1 MQLFMKS
8 MPTLLKILLVLTLSM
23 QAHHI
28 YAQSGQFS
36 AGVNNYLKK
45 RTDAFMTITGY
56 SLTPDVTT
64 GSLSITDKG
73 GDNTNLQMISL
84 GGGDRISANF
94 PLYLE
99 GTIAL
104 NRYNPT
110 FTDGIGSSSVTVPV
124 HWNGITGT
132 GGIGWDFPLT
142 DNLRIRPIANI
153 MLGHVESDLSIAGR
167 YIQNNNGADLQ
178 FLNKGRMNAYGAG
191 GSLMLDYEDYKPE
204 REYDVELRYTNI
216 ATNTFDSSAAVQ
228 GSADSQSLGL
238 WARARYPTP
247 LTVLERPLRAVFEV
261 AHTEFLGQ
269 LRGALGFDSL
279 SSVGTGVEID
289 RSASDPMFSRVRLVF
304 RYQFGQN
311 VRGTSIGLAASF

>member
-1 MQLFMKS
+1 MV
-8 MPTLLKILLVLTLSM
+8 IAM
-23 QAHHI
+23 QAT
-28 YAQSGQFS
+28 YSYSQSGQLS
-36 AGVNNYLKK
+36 TTANNYLKK

-64 GSLSITDKG
+64 GSLSITDKA
-73 GDNTNLQMISL
+73 GDNPNIQMISL

-110 FTDGIGSSSVTVPV
+110 FTDGIGNSSVTVPV
-124 HWNGITGT
+124 NWNGITGT

-153 MLGHVESDLSIAGR
+153 MLGHVESDISLASR
-167 YIQNNNGADLQ
+167 YLNNQKGIDLQ
-178 FLNKGRMNAYGAG
+178 FLNGGRMNAYGAG
-191 GSLMLDYEDYKPE
+191 GSMMLDYEDYKPE
-204 REYDVELRYTNI
+204 REFDTELRYTNI
-216 ATNTFDSSAAVQ
+216 SINTFDTSTAVQ
-228 GSADSQSLGL
+228 GSANSQSLAL

-279 SSVGTGVEID
+279 SSLGTGIEID

-311 VRGTSIGLAASF
+311 VRGTSVGLAASF

>member
-1 MQLFMKS
+1 
-8 MPTLLKILLVLTLSM
+8 
-23 QAHHI
+23 
-28 YAQSGQFS
+28 
-36 AGVNNYLKK
+36 
-45 RTDAFMTITGY
+45 
-56 SLTPDVTT
+56 
-64 GSLSITDKG
+64 
-73 GDNTNLQMISL
+73 MISL

-110 FTDGIGSSSVTVPV
+110 FTDGIGNSSVTVPV
-124 HWNGITGT
+124 NWNGITGT

-153 MLGHVESDLSIAGR
+153 MLGHVESDISLASR
-167 YIQNNNGADLQ
+167 YLNNQKGIDLQ
-178 FLNKGRMNAYGAG
+178 FLNGRMNAYGAG
-191 GSLMLDYEDYKPE
+191 GSMMLDYEDYKPE
-204 REYDVELRYTNI
+204 REFDTELRYTNI
-216 ATNTFDSSAAVQ
+216 SINTFDTSTAVQ
-228 GSADSQSLGL
+228 GSANSQSLAL

-247 LTVLERPLRAVFEV
+247 LTALERPLRAVFEV

-279 SSVGTGVEID
+279 SSVGTGIELD

-311 VRGTSIGLAASF
+311 VRGTSVGLAASF

>member
-1 MQLFMKS
+1 MKS
-8 MPTLLKILLVLTLSM
+8 IAILSKFLIAMAIAM
-23 QAHHI
+23 QAHHTF
-28 YAQSGQFS
+28 AQNAPASP
-36 AGVNNYLKK
+36 AANNFLKK

-73 GDNTNLQMISL
+73 RDNPNLQMISL
-84 GGGDRISANF
+84 GGGDRISARF

-110 FTDGIGSSSVTVPV
+110 LTDGVGSSSVTVPV

-132 GGIGWDFPLT
+132 GGIGWDFSLT
-142 DNLRIRPIANI
+142 DNLRIRPIANV

-167 YIQNNNGADLQ
+167 YIQNNTGVDLQ
-178 FLNKGRMNAYGAG
+178 FLNKGRMNAYGTG

-204 REYDVELRYTNI
+204 REYDIELRYTNI
-216 ATNTFDSSAAVQ
+216 SINTFDSSAAVQ
-228 GSADSQSLGL
+228 GSANSQSLGL

-247 LTVLERPLRAVFEV
+247 LTVLDRPLRAVFEV

-269 LRGALGFDSL
+269 LRGALGFDYL
-279 SSVGTGVEID
+279 SSVGTGIEID
-289 RSASDPMFSRVRLVF
+289 RSASNPIFSRVRLVF

>member
-1 MQLFMKS
+1 MKS
-8 MPTLLKILLVLTLSM
+8 IATLSKVLIAMAIAM
-23 QAHHI
+23 QAHHTC
-28 YAQSGQFS
+28 AQSTPAS
-36 AGVNNYLKK
+36 STANNFLKK

-73 GDNTNLQMISL
+73 GNNPNLQMISL
-84 GGGDRISANF
+84 GGGDRISAGF

-132 GGIGWDFPLT
+132 GGIGWDFSLT
-142 DNLRIRPIANI
+142 DNLRIRPIANV

-167 YIQNNNGADLQ
+167 YIENNTGVDLQ
-178 FLNKGRMNAYGAG
+178 FLNKGRMNAYGTG

-204 REYDVELRYTNI
+204 REYDAELRYTNI
-216 ATNTFDSSAAVQ
+216 SINTFDSSSAVQ
-228 GSADSQSLGL
+228 GSANSQSLGL

-279 SSVGTGVEID
+279 SSVGTGIEID

>member
-1 MQLFMKS
+1 MKTIL
-8 MPTLLKILLVLTLSM
+8 TLLKFWIAFVVALQVHYT
-23 QAHHI
+23 QA
-28 YAQSGQFS
+28 Q
-36 AGVNNYLKK
+36 AGDFTAGANNFLKK
-45 RTDAFMTITGY
+45 RTDAFMTVTGY

-64 GSLSITDKG
+64 GSLSITDKA
-73 GDNTNLQMISL
+73 GDNPNLQMISL
-84 GGGDRISANF
+84 GGGDRLSANF

-99 GTIAL
+99 GTIAV

-110 FTDGIGSSSVTVPV
+110 FTDSSGGTGLTVPV

-153 MLGHVESDLSIAGR
+153 TLGHVESDLAIAYR
-167 YIQNNNGADLQ
+167 YLNNQKGIDLE
-178 FLNKGRMNAYGAG
+178 FLKRGRMNAYGAG

-204 REYDVELRYTNI
+204 REFDAELRYTNI
-216 ATNTFDSSAAVQ
+216 SINTFDSSTAVQ
-228 GSADSQSLGL
+228 GSANSQSLGM

-261 AHTEFLGQ
+261 AHTQFLGQ

-279 SSVGTGVEID
+279 SSVGSGVEID
-289 RSASDPMFSRVRLVF
+289 RSASEPLLSRVRLLF

-311 VRGTSIGLAASF
+311 IRGTSIGLAASF

>member
-1 MQLFMKS
+1 VFIKTI
-8 MPTLLKILLVLTLSM
+8 PTLLKALIALVIAM
-23 QAHHI
+23 QAHYI

-36 AGVNNYLKK
+36 TAANNYLKK

-99 GTIAL
+99 GTIAV

-110 FTDGIGSSSVTVPV
+110 FTDGIGNTSVTVPV

-216 ATNTFDSSAAVQ
+216 ALNTFDSSAAVQ

-289 RSASDPMFSRVRLVF
+289 RSASDPIFSRVRLVF

>member
-1 MQLFMKS
+1 MKYVS
-8 MPTLLKILLVLTLSM
+8 TFFQIACVLGITFLG
-23 QAHHI
+23 QRAL
-28 YAQSGQFS
+28 AQSQEQFTV
-36 AGVNNYLKK
+36 AANNYLKK

-73 GDNTNLQMISL
+73 RDAQNLQMISL

-99 GTIAL
+99 GTIAF

-110 FTDGIGSSSVTVPV
+110 FTDGIGNTDITVPV

-142 DNLRIRPIANI
+142 ENLRIRPIANI
-153 MLGHVESDLSIAGR
+153 MLGHMESDLSLLGR
-167 YIQNNNGADLQ
+167 YLEKNKGVDMQ
-178 FLNKGRMNAYGAG
+178 FLNGGRMNAYGAG

-204 REYDVELRYTNI
+204 REYDAELRYTNI
-216 ATNTFDSSAAVQ
+216 SLNTFDSSTAVQ
-228 GSADSQSLGL
+228 GSANSQSLGL

-247 LTVLERPLRAVFEV
+247 LTVLDRPLRAVFEL

-279 SSVGTGVEID
+279 SSVGTGIEVD

>member
-1 MQLFMKS
+1 MFMKS
-8 MPTLLKILLVLTLSM
+8 IATLLKLSIALSIAVQVHYVHA
-23 QAHHI
+23 QAG
-28 YAQSGQFS
+28 GQFTV
-36 AGVNNYLKK
+36 AANNYLKK

-64 GSLSITDKG
+64 GSLSIRDKG
-73 GDNTNLQMISL
+73 GDNQSLQMISL

-99 GTIAL
+99 GTIAF
-104 NRYNPT
+104 NRYDPT
-110 FTDGIGSSSVTVPV
+110 FTDGIGNSSVTVPV
-124 HWNGITGT
+124 KWTGITGT

-142 DNLRIRPIANI
+142 ENLRIRPIANI
-153 MLGHVESDLSIAGR
+153 MLGHVESDLSVAGR
-167 YIQNNNGADLQ
+167 IIENKTGVDLQ
-178 FLNKGRMNAYGAG
+178 FLNGGRMNAYGTG

-204 REYDVELRYTNI
+204 REYDAELRYTNI
-216 ATNTFDSSAAVQ
+216 AINTFDSSTAVQ

-247 LTVLERPLRAVFEV
+247 LTVLERPLRAVFEL

-279 SSVGTGVEID
+279 SSVGTGFEID

>member
-1 MQLFMKS
+1 MFMKS
-8 MPTLLKILLVLTLSM
+8 THTLLQFLLVLTLST

-28 YAQSGQFS
+28 FAQSGQFS
-36 AGVNNYLKK
+36 TAANNYLKK

-73 GDNTNLQMISL
+73 GENQNLQMISL

-99 GTIAL
+99 GTIAV

-142 DNLRIRPIANI
+142 DNLRIRPIANF

-167 YIQNNNGADLQ
+167 YIQNNTGADIQ

-216 ATNTFDSSAAVQ
+216 AINTFDSSAAVQ

-247 LTVLERPLRAVFEV
+247 LSVLERPLRAVFEL

-289 RSASDPMFSRVRLVF
+289 RSASDPIFSRVRLVF

>member
-1 MQLFMKS
+1 MKFI
-8 MPTLLKILLVLTLSM
+8 PTLLKTLLVLVLGT

-36 AGVNNYLKK
+36 AGANNYLKK

-73 GDNTNLQMISL
+73 GDNQNLQMISL

-99 GTIAL
+99 GTIAV

-110 FTDGIGSSSVTVPV
+110 FTDGIGSTSVTVPV

-142 DNLRIRPIANI
+142 DNLRIRPIANF
-153 MLGHVESDLSIAGR
+153 MLGHVESDLSIASR
-167 YIQNNNGADLQ
+167 YIQNNTGADLQ

-204 REYDVELRYTNI
+204 REYDAELRYTNI
-216 ATNTFDSSAAVQ
+216 AINTFDSSAAVQ

>member
-1 MQLFMKS
+1 MV
-8 MPTLLKILLVLTLSM
+8 IAM
-23 QAHHI
+23 QAT
-28 YAQSGQFS
+28 YSYSQSGQLS
-36 AGVNNYLKK
+36 TTANNYLKK

-64 GSLSITDKG
+64 GSLSITDKA
-73 GDNTNLQMISL
+73 GDNPNIQMISL

-110 FTDGIGSSSVTVPV
+110 FTDGIGNSSVTVPV
-124 HWNGITGT
+124 NWNGITGT

-153 MLGHVESDLSIAGR
+153 MLGHVESDISLASR
-167 YIQNNNGADLQ
+167 YLNNQKGIDLQ
-178 FLNKGRMNAYGAG
+178 FLNGGRMNAYGAG

-204 REYDVELRYTNI
+204 REFDTELRYTNI
-216 ATNTFDSSAAVQ
+216 SINTFDTSTAVQ
-228 GSADSQSLGL
+228 GSANSQSLAL

-279 SSVGTGVEID
+279 SSLGTGIEID

-311 VRGTSIGLAASF
+311 VRGTSVGLAASF

>member
-1 MQLFMKS
+1 MKFI
-8 MPTLLKILLVLTLSM
+8 PTLLQVLIALALSTQVNLV
-23 QAHHI
+23 
-28 YAQSGQFS
+28 YAQSGQFTT
-36 AGVNNYLKK
+36 AANNYLKK

-73 GDNTNLQMISL
+73 GENQNLQMISL

-99 GTIAL
+99 GTIAF
-104 NRYNPT
+104 NRYDPT
-110 FTDGIGSSSVTVPV
+110 FTDGIGNSSVTVPV
-124 HWNGITGT
+124 KWTGITGT
-132 GGIGWDFPLT
+132 GGVGWDFPLT
-142 DNLRIRPIANI
+142 DTLRIRPIANV
-153 MLGHVESDLSIAGR
+153 MLGHVESDLSVAGR
-167 YIQNNNGADLQ
+167 IIENKTGVDLQ
-178 FLNKGRMNAYGAG
+178 FLNGGRMNAYGLG

-204 REYDVELRYTNI
+204 REYDAELRYTNI
-216 ATNTFDSSAAVQ
+216 AINTFDSSTAVQ

-279 SSVGTGVEID
+279 SSVGTGIEID